1 MDDRTFHRIGTALGD
16 SRRIEMLQAIARE
29 EEISCTA
36 LADRFPVG
44 ISTISHHLK
53 VLADSDL
60 VRVRREGRH
69 GFFTLDRE
77 VLEEWLRSPAT
88 RLSGEVPSA
97 GEPGDGNRRPGNTA
111 RLSRGGRS

>member
-16 SRRIEMLQAIARE
+16 SRRNEMLQAIARE
-29 EEISCTA
+29 GEISCMA
-36 LADRFPVG
+36 LAHRFPVG
-44 ISTISHHLK
+44 ISTLSLPWK
-53 VLADSDL
+53 VPAESDL

-77 VLEEWLRSPAT
+77 VLEEWLRSLAT
-88 RLSGEVPSA
+88 RLSGEVPST